1 MSKHRFDHTVD
12 HTLDRKVGSK
22 FIDGSPEG
30 LQRIEVITGVG
41 GRRRWPAEAKARI
54 VVESF
59 EPGAVVSEV
68 ARRHGLSPQ
77 QVFGWRHQA
86 RGMVADANAV
96 RDVPALPKSE
106 AAFAPVIVDSVID
119 SAAAEPTAPSQS
131 ERPVAAIADAASIEI
146 ALGGAV
152 VRVRGAVDVKA
163 LAAVLKVLKVAS

>member
-22 FIDGSPEG
+22 SQDGSPEG
-30 LQRIEVITGVG
+30 LQRFEVITGVG
-41 GRRRWPAEAKARI
+41 GRRRWPAETKARI

-86 RGMVADANAV
+86 RSMVVDAV
-96 RDVPALPKSE
+96 RDVPALPKPE
-106 AAFAPVIVDSVID
+106 AAFAPVIVE
-119 SAAAEPTAPSQS
+119 SAAAKPTTPPQC
-131 ERPVAAIADAASIEI
+131 ERPVATIAEAASIEI
-146 ALGGAV
+146 ALGGAM
-152 VRVRGAVDVKA
+152 VRVRGAVDPKA
-163 LAAVLKVLKVAS
+163 LTAVLKALKVTS